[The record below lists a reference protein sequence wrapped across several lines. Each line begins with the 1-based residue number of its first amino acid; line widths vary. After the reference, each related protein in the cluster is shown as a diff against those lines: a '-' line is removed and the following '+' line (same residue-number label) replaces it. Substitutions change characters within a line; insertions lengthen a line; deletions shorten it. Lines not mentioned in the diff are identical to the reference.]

1 MSDDLFSIK
10 NEFYL
15 GNYQGA
21 INEAQSG
28 DIELSPGDEKE
39 RDVIVRRSPVPCPF
53 SPQHEEVIFFT
64 RLKWIAE
71 LPRTFSRIPCSNPP
85 PRCIAP
91 SPPLAPPCYRLPQS
105 ASLSPRYMHPRLVT
119 SIS

>member
-28 DIELSPGDEKE
+28 DLELTPADEKE
-39 RDVIVRRSPVPCPF
+39 RDVIVSDTPPCLPVSERSR
-53 SPQHEEVIFFT
+53 SS
-64 RLKWIAE
+64 
-71 LPRTFSRIPCSNPP
+71 LPRLMIAATGIP
-85 PRCIAP
+85 
-91 SPPLAPPCYRLPQS
+91 
-105 ASLSPRYMHPRLVT
+105 
-119 SIS
+119 